1 MDTKDLQINIIQ
13 KVLDT
18 DDNQL
23 LDYLYKLLNNND
35 TQELY
40 RFLEFEKSIISK
52 SLEDYKAG
60 NVTSHEDVVS
70 RNKKWLKE

>member
-1 MDTKDLQINIIQ
+1 MDTKDLQNNIIQ

-35 TQELY
+35 NKDLY
-40 RFLEFEKSIISK
+40 QLSEFEKSIISK
-52 SLEDYKAG
+52 SLEDYKEG
-60 NVTSHEDVVS
+60 NVVSHEDVIS
-70 RNKKWLKE
+70 RNRKWLKE